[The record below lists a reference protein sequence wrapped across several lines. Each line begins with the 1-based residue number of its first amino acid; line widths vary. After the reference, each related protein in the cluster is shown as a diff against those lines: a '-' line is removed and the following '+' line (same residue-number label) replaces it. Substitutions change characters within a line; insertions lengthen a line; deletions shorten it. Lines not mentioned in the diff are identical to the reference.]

1 MLRDSSQFTQ
11 LLLNSLVPSQSH
23 WPVPHTYLSHTLV
36 MQNHSPPKI
45 SNQQIPAFFV
55 CLFVCLAAKK
65 NTCQLACQLTT
76 STASSF
82 AFSLLRRPF
91 LQFLPYFPSPLH
103 AAQSAHLTHSSIEF
117 EAAHVVSS
125 SD

>member
-11 LLLNSLVPSQSH
+11 QLLNSLVPSQSH

-76 STASSF
+76 STASSN
-82 AFSLLRRPF
+82 SLLIF
-91 LQFLPYFPSPLH
+91 LLLYMQPNLL
-103 AAQSAHLTHSSIEF
+103 L
-117 EAAHVVSS
+117 
-125 SD
+125 